1 MWSLML
7 TRLAVLLALSASTGI
22 SELALAQDPRAIDP
36 AVSSVVSG
44 GYWEHGTQHGTYRI
58 VVRAHGARAARWKGP
73 PSTLR
78 VQWLVDDPRTHENRV
93 LVSSPIASIPDGT
106 WSLSEPRRD
115 CRPGDCMLTLYGTDP
130 HTDKMDGESWVIAL
144 RGPGEVKL
152 VKNLSPIRADWCVA
166 RNERVDNSFAVAQA
180 QRLLEDTLLPLKADS
195 VRSVGMQSLLNGLP
209 VFEGWLVTL
218 SPTRLVLGGGGRVWV
233 DGETGCAIVL
243 RRYE

>member
-7 TRLAVLLALSASTGI
+7 TRLPVLLALSASAGI

-44 GYWEHGTQHGTYRI
+44 GYWKHGRQHGTYRI
-58 VVRAHGARAARWKGP
+58 VVRGRGAPAAPWKGP

-78 VQWLVDDPRTHENRV
+78 VQWLVNDPRTHDNRV
-93 LVSSPIASIPDGT
+93 LVSSPVAPIPDGA
-106 WSLSEPRRD
+106 WSLSEPRLD
-115 CRPGDCMLTLYGTDP
+115 CRPGACMLTLYGTDP

-152 VKNLSPIRADWCVA
+152 EKNLSPIRADWCVA
-166 RNERVDNSFAVAQA
+166 RNEQVDSAFAVAQA
-180 QRLLEDTLLPLKADS
+180 QRVLEDTLLPLKADS
-195 VRSVGMQSLLNGLP
+195 VRSVGTQSLLDGLP
-209 VFEGWLVTL
+209 VFEGWLLTL